1 MVMQRLDTAGRI
13 APSRMGMPE
22 QVEEPGEIMAHPSK
36 TVSLVSCRGFYR
48 RAQKTMRDA
57 GRGLCGFRNGPG
69 PVDTGGPHVGAESN
83 EANRPD
89 VSRKEP
95 WMPLEF
101 V

>member
-1 MVMQRLDTAGRI
+1 
-13 APSRMGMPE
+13 
-22 QVEEPGEIMAHPSK
+22 
-36 TVSLVSCRGFYR
+36 
-48 RAQKTMRDA
+48 MRDA

-95 WMPLEF
+95 WMPSEF